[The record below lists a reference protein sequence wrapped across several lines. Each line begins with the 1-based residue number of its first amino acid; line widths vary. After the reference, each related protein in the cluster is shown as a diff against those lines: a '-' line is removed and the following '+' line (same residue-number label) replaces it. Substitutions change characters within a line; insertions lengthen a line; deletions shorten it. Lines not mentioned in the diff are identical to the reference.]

1 MDVCFIARAS
11 DIAAV
16 GSNIGRKASRQAGR
30 QAALSSPS
38 EGERGR
44 MPSPSDH
51 HGNPCT
57 SRHGVVSCVLP
68 CPASMATANLPNS
81 SVDDNLQDFLLLPLL
96 LPLFLSLSSSL
107 LKKNPFIPVKCD
119 SDLVPYDNRLK
130 ETRRLRIHARSYL
143 DANKSSLQSSSSRD
157 YIYISR

>member
-1 MDVCFIARAS
+1 MEIEGNWSEEGAKTKYGAGCRLVIARLENRVS
-11 DIAAV
+11 
-16 GSNIGRKASRQAGR
+16 RKLPCERWTFALLPELLISRQLVATSVERQAGR

-81 SVDDNLQDFLLLPLL
+81 SVDDNLQDFLLL
-96 LPLFLSLSSSL
+96 LPLFLVLASHE
-107 LKKNPFIPVKCD
+107 KI
-119 SDLVPYDNRLK
+119 RLF
-130 ETRRLRIHARSYL
+130 RSN
-143 DANKSSLQSSSSRD
+143 A
-157 YIYISR
+157 I